1 MTNEEQILEMLKQ
14 NQDLLEKTH
23 ASAEKTRKYFLYSI
37 IFTVVAFLLPILALA
52 FILPAFI
59 TSYTESMSTTGLL

>member
-1 MTNEEQILEMLKQ
+1 MTNEEQILELLKQ

-23 ASAEKTRKYFLYSI
+23 ASAEKTRKYFLYSM
-37 IFTVVAFLLPILALA
+37 IFTVVAFLLPVLALA

-59 TSYTESMSTTGLL
+59 TSYTESMSTTGLM

>member
-1 MTNEEQILEMLKQ
+1 MTNEEQILELLKQ

-23 ASAEKTRKYFLYSI
+23 ASAEKTRKYFLYSM
-37 IFTVVAFLLPILALA
+37 IFTVVAFLLPVLALA

-59 TSYTESMSTTGLL
+59 SSYTQSMSTTGLM